1 MSYIIRTTKAFDKSY
16 KKCIK
21 RGFPEKKFIETINIL
36 RETGSLPHK
45 YKPHK
50 LSSEFNFA
58 WECHIA
64 PDWLLIWEQNDTEL
78 TLLLLETVTHSD
90 IF

>member
-1 MSYIIRTTKAFDKSY
+1 MSYTIHTTKTFDKAY

-21 RGFPEKKFIETINIL
+21 RGFPENKFIETINIL
-36 RETGSLPHK
+36 KEEGALPK
-45 YKPHK
+45 TYRPHK
-50 LSSEFNFA
+50 LSAKFNFA

-64 PDWLLIWEQNDTEL
+64 PDWLLIWEQNDIEL
-78 TLLLLETVTHSD
+78 TLILVATGTHSD